1 MTNEILLAGFGG
13 QGILFMGKM
22 LAYFGL
28 YENKEVSWLPSY
40 GPEMRGGTCNC
51 SVCVSDDPIGSPLVD
66 TPNTLIVMNTPSYD
80 KFIGSVVPGG
90 TVIIDSTLVDAKC
103 DRTDINVYYVPATAL
118 ANEHDMKG
126 LANIIL
132 VGKLLKETNLTSM
145 ETVKKAMEKV
155 IPPKKAH
162 LIDANIKA
170 GSSAWL
176 NNGGCK
182 AASNSLVLLIY
193 VTSVIGG
200 GNDSADSDLSI

>member
-66 TPNTLIVMNTPSYD
+66 TPNTPCYD

-170 GSSAWL
+170 IELGMAQ
-176 NNGGCK
+176 
-182 AASNSLVLLIY
+182 
-193 VTSVIGG
+193 
-200 GNDSADSDLSI
+200 

>member
-66 TPNTLIVMNTPSYD
+66 TPSYD

-170 GSSAWL
+170 IELGMAQ
-176 NNGGCK
+176 
-182 AASNSLVLLIY
+182 
-193 VTSVIGG
+193 
-200 GNDSADSDLSI
+200 